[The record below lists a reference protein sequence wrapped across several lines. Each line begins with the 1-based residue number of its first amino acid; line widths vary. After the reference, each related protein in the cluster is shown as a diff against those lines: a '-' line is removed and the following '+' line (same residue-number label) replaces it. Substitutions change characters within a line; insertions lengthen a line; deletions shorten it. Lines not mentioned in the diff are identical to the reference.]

1 MTAANEKEFQ
11 ETNRRLSGLLAFLT
25 VFLFAVTVLALSSRF
40 HWLGTGQ
47 SSTFFDSKGIL
58 TGPGTLIVLIGAA
71 LSALIVF
78 VSYKK
83 WTLRRAFENPPAKP
97 KGDENAARAL
107 GEWLQKDV
115 LASAQIYDGNRIEG
129 IFNGRRVAIERFESG
144 GESRVRYSAE
154 TAESLSLRVWWL
166 GKTRAEPA
174 GGQSAAEFATN
185 DPHFENCCGWQSPA
199 PRDALQILN
208 RGDVTGTLHRICFI
222 SGRSGGAPDD
232 TGIAFEN
239 GRIVCATLAPSFAF
253 MSAPSAL
260 VFLHDLVFLADA
272 AENKTA
278 RQLLAGTE
286 AAAQDGSGERYL
298 EMLGKRRSRFM
309 DLVSCLMFI
318 VFVLVPLAALWI
330 GGSYYCAKALDMS
343 AGMLCFFVPVL
354 LMAIFV
360 FTRPTAPPA
369 GSEGVNDMET
379 VRAAALKF
387 WEQRLRANPGYAG
400 LLDKYEQRL
409 EKT

>member
-1 MTAANEKEFQ
+1 MTAATEKEFQ
-11 ETNRRLSGLLAFLT
+11 DTNRRLGRLLAFLT
-25 VFLFAVTVLALSSRF
+25 VFLLAVTVLALSSRF

-58 TGPGTLIVLIGAA
+58 TGPGTFIVLIGAA

-78 VSYKK
+78 VAYKK
-83 WTLRRAFENPPAKP
+83 WTLRRSFENPQAKP
-97 KGDENAARAL
+97 KADEDAARAL

-115 LASAQIYDGNRIEG
+115 LTSSQMSDGNRIEG

-144 GESRVRYSAE
+144 GELRVRYSTE
-154 TAESLSLRVWWL
+154 TAEPLALRVWWL

-174 GGQSAAEFATN
+174 GGESAAEFATN

-199 PRDALQILN
+199 PRDALRFLN
-208 RGDVTGTLHRICFI
+208 RGDVTGTLHRVCFI
-222 SGRSGGAPDD
+222 SGRSGGAPGD
-232 TGIAFEN
+232 TGIVFEN
-239 GRIVCATLAPSFAF
+239 GRIVCATLAPSFDF
-253 MSAPSAL
+253 MHAPSAL

-272 AENKTA
+272 AENKA
-278 RQLLAGTE
+278 AHQFLAGTE
-286 AAAQDGSGERYL
+286 AAALVGSGERTL
-298 EMLGKRRSRFM
+298 ELLGKRRSRFM
-309 DLVSCLMFI
+309 DMVSCLMF
-318 VFVLVPLAALWI
+318 VVLVLVPLAALWI

-360 FTRPTAPPA
+360 FTRPSAPPA

-387 WEQRLRANPGYAG
+387 WEQRLRANPVYGG
-400 LLDKYEQRL
+400 HLDKYEQRL
-409 EKT
+409 EKE